1 MAGITDRPFRQLC
14 RSLGAGLTVG
24 EMVTSDSKLWDTNKS
39 RLRLPHASDPEPRM
53 VQIAGNCPQQMAAA
67 AAANVELGAQIID
80 INMGCPAKKVCQKAA
95 GSALLKDEKLVGE
108 ILDAVVQ
115 AVPVPVTLKIRTG
128 WSAEQ
133 KNAVTIAKMAEQAGI
148 QALTVHGRTREDKFN
163 GQAEHETLAEVCQRV
178 KIPVIA
184 NGDINSAA
192 QAEHLLATTGAK
204 GIMLGRAAQGRPWIF
219 RQINAWLTSQQLELE
234 PTVAEQYQL
243 IRQHLQGMYNTYGYF
258 MGPRVARKHLGWY
271 LQQAGLG
278 QWRKNMNQLS
288 SAAQQLALLEQIYLP
303 LTTKP

>member
-243 IRQHLQGMYNTYGYF
+243 IRQHLQGMYNTYGDF